1 MKNSIGQRYGDLT
14 SSKRVFAQVLRF
26 EDRITTS
33 SFSSKS
39 WIVSSANLWN
49 SSSCI
54 INLFNVHSHIIN
66 KYPMRQKTI
75 WQVSRNQTRTIYKV
89 KTVNILKIRFYSKL
103 LWSTFPHFSLLIQ
116 ATVISPSNLY
126 YPLSIDTILENYI
139 AFWVP
144 SLGYQLTQVE
154 ATNTTKHFRPKEVR
168 IRRDHRSKQ
177 KLLYGSCSLSWVSGV
192 VPPHTQPASPICVMW
207 ASSNSQTCTQPAV
220 ST

>member
-66 KYPMRQKTI
+66 NYPMRQNTI
-75 WQVSRNQTRTIYKV
+75 WQVSRNQTRAIYKV
-89 KTVNILKIRFYSKL
+89 KIVNILKIRFYSKL
-103 LWSTFPHFSLLIQ
+103 LWSTYISSQPSFPHFSLLIQ
-116 ATVISPSNLY
+116 ATVLSPSNLY

-139 AFWVP
+139 AFSAP
-144 SLGYQLTQVE
+144 NLGYQSTQVE
-154 ATNTTKHFRPKEVR
+154 ATNTTTKHFRPKEVR
-168 IRRDHRSKQ
+168 IRRDHRSQQ
-177 KLLYGSCSLSWVSGV
+177 KLLY
-192 VPPHTQPASPICVMW
+192 HTSYDLTSMV
-207 ASSNSQTCTQPAV
+207 
-220 ST
+220 